1 MYIAGF
7 SINVL
12 TMLAVVL
19 SVGLVVDD
27 AIVMTENIY
36 ILSLIH
42 IFLLWNRETFRGNKL
57 YFCKGVPVYGRAV
70 ALRMEDGRHRE
81 TLRF

>member
-1 MYIAGF
+1 M
-7 SINVL
+7 L

-36 ILSLIH
+36 IRIERGMKPFDAGIEGPKKYFSLL
-42 IFLLWNRETFRGNKL
+42 FLL
-57 YFCKGVPVYGRAV
+57 P
-70 ALRMEDGRHRE
+70 
-81 TLRF
+81 